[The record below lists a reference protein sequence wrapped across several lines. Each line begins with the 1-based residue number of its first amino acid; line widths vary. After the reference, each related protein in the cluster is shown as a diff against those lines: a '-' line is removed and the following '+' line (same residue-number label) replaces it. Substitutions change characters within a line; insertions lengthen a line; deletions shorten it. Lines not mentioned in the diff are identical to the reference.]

1 MSSPPRATYRLQLR
15 AGMDFAHA
23 AGLVPYLASLGISH
37 LYLSPPFAASPGST
51 HGYDI
56 VDPNR
61 FDDELGGE
69 EGFVHLRRALDEYG
83 LGLILDIVPN
93 HMGIGRSNAWWWD
106 VLCHGQSSPYAHFF
120 DIDFAADLDGK
131 LVLPILAAPLEEVL
145 ARGDLQVVQDG
156 AEHLLAYG
164 DERFPLS
171 AGCTDPQ
178 DLPRTLDEQSY
189 RLIEWRKGT
198 LARNYRRFFNIDR
211 LAGLRVEDP
220 EVFEASHELILDLA
234 RRQLIQGLRIDHVD
248 GLTDPKAY
256 LDRLQERLTDV
267 RTNTSPF
274 YVVVEK
280 ILIGEEQLP
289 RDWPV
294 SGTTGYEF
302 AGSVLGV
309 LISRAGLDRL
319 AELAGRFTGL
329 SQDYG
334 AIVRAAKQEV
344 LDGLFAGEFAALVS
358 KMSEVAAMDE
368 ALAGVAL
375 RRLLTA
381 FPVYRTYAAGD
392 RWSAADLGVLE
403 QAFDRAGEE
412 AEPDVRLALDRLE
425 RLFARGRTDQTAK
438 ILQAF
443 QQLSAPL
450 MAKSV
455 EDTAFYRYHRLL
467 ALNEVGGEPDS
478 VGCRPEEFHRHAAAR
493 LQHCPDTMLCT
504 ATHDTKRG
512 EDARARLAVL
522 SEVPEDWETAAWR
535 WREMN
540 AHLSPVHPADEYA
553 FYQSL
558 VGAWPVNLRPNDR
571 IGTHQLRDRL
581 VTWLLKALR
590 EGKERSDWNDPDIA
604 YEECAVAFVHGSM
617 ECGGEFLKSVADFTR
632 WINPAAQ
639 ANTLG
644 QLLLKLTSPGVPDIY
659 QGTEFLELSLVDPDN
674 RRSVDFA
681 ARMRALAEPEEHL
694 ESNKLEILR
703 AALALR
709 GRQPYLFA
717 RGRYHPLA
725 IEGAKSSNVL
735 AYGRVDGE
743 RVAITVVTRLLGSEL
758 VRAGASVLEA
768 AAWGDTMIVLPRDW
782 HRLPW
787 HDHLNQAAVEIVD
800 GRLMVS
806 QLLHRTPV
814 AVVATV

>member
-15 AGMDFAHA
+15 AGMDFARA
-23 AGLVPYLASLGISH
+23 ASLVPYLARLGISH
-37 LYLSPPFAASPGST
+37 LYLSPPFAAVPGST

-61 FDDELGGE
+61 FDDELGGN
-69 EGFVHLRRALDEYG
+69 EGFVQLRRALDEYG

-93 HMGIGRSNAWWWD
+93 HMGIGRANVWWWD
-106 VLCHGQSSPYAHFF
+106 VLRHGQSSRYAHFF
-120 DIDFAADLDGK
+120 DIDFMADPDGK

-145 ARGDLQVVQDG
+145 ARGDLHVVREG
-156 AEHLLAYG
+156 AEYLLAYS

-171 AGCTDPQ
+171 AGTTDPQ
-178 DLPRTLDEQSY
+178 HLLRTLDEQPY

-220 EVFEASHELILDLA
+220 DVFEASHELILDLA
-234 RRQLIQGLRIDHVD
+234 RRELIQGLRIDHVD
-248 GLTDPKAY
+248 GLSDPTAY
-256 LDRLQERLTDV
+256 LERLQQRLADV
-267 RTNTSPF
+267 RMDTSPLH
-274 YVVVEK
+274 VVVEK

-289 RDWPV
+289 PDWPI

-302 AGSVLGV
+302 ANLVLGV
-309 LISRAGLDRL
+309 LVSRSGLERL
-319 AELAGRFTGL
+319 AELAGRFTGV
-329 SQDYG
+329 SQDYR
-334 AIVRAAKQEV
+334 AIVQAAKLEV
-344 LDGLFAGEFAALVS
+344 LDRLFAGEFAALASRTS
-358 KMSEVAAMDE
+358 KLAAMDE
-368 ALAGVAL
+368 ALTGAAL
-375 RRLLTA
+375 RRLLVA
-381 FPVYRTYAAGD
+381 FPVYRTYATGD

-403 QAFDRAGEE
+403 QAFDRAGAG
-412 AEPDVRLALDRLE
+412 AEPDVRQALDRLE
-425 RLFARGRTDQTAK
+425 RLFALGRTNQTAK

-443 QQLSAPL
+443 QQLSGPL

-493 LQHCPDTMLCT
+493 LQHSPDTMLCT

-522 SEVPEDWETAAWR
+522 SEVTEEWEAAAWR

-558 VGAWPVNLRPNDR
+558 VGAWPASLQPDDR
-571 IGTHQLRDRL
+571 TGTHQLRDRL
-581 VTWLLKALR
+581 VTLLLKALR
-590 EGKERSDWNDPDIA
+590 EGKERSDWNDPDTA
-604 YEECAVAFVHGSM
+604 YEECAVAFVHASM
-617 ECGGEFLKSVADFTR
+617 ECGGNFLKSVADFVR
-632 WINPAAQ
+632 RISPAAE

-644 QLLLKLTSPGVPDIY
+644 QLLLKLTSPGVPDVY
-659 QGTEFLELSLVDPDN
+659 QGTEFLDLSLVDPDN

-681 ARMRALAEPEEHL
+681 ARMRALAEPEDHL
-694 ESNKLEILR
+694 ESTKLEILR

-709 GRQPYLFA
+709 GRQPDLFA

-725 IEGAKSSNVL
+725 VEGAKSNNVL

-743 RVAITVVTRLLGSEL
+743 RVAITVITRLLGSEL
-758 VRAGASVLEA
+758 VRVGTSVLEA
-768 AAWGDTMIVLPRDW
+768 SAWGDTMIVLPRDW

-787 HDHLNQAAVEIVD
+787 RHHLDRAAVEIVD
-800 GRLMVS
+800 GRLIVS
-806 QLLHRTPV
+806 QILDRTPV
-814 AVVATV
+814 ALVATV